1 MEYTLLKLTTSFF
14 FLLGTALRPGECGVG
29 EIRLVGV
36 NASQGQGELQYLY
49 EDGEWAS
56 VCSGAVGVLDAQIAC
71 QYLGFPLLQRIGKVA
86 E

>member
-1 MEYTLLKLTTSFF
+1 M
-14 FLLGTALRPGECGVG
+14 
-29 EIRLVGV
+29 GV

-71 QYLGFPLLQRIGKVA
+71 QYLGFPLLQRFGKVA